1 MLGLY
6 GPIDHLL
13 QTRWATHGK
22 RLKGLKVAG
31 SVERQTGGEK
41 PFATRTAIFFLAP
54 VNKMYAAMAAGA
66 AAAPLPVCCPR
77 SALCEPYVDP
87 MLAHVGPMLA

>member
-1 MLGLY
+1 MRNPSLHGSRFFS
-6 GPIDHLL
+6 GAFWARTDL

-41 PFATRTAIFFLAP
+41 PFATRIVIFSLGP
-54 VNKMYAAMAAGA
+54 I
-66 AAAPLPVCCPR
+66 P
-77 SALCEPYVDP
+77 ALC
-87 MLAHVGPMLA
+87 